1 MWSLSL
7 VVLLLCANA
16 TLSLVFQSKFSPTVS
31 CRASAPPRIG
41 SKLYSFSSEETNAEV
56 SSLNVPSRTHLK
68 DLHQKLLL
76 GAVSLYTMLPVE
88 DVYAATEGKSM
99 MLSVGRPVLDT
110 FVNVLSLLMLCR
122 TVLSWYPKT
131 NLNEFPYSIVA
142 WPTEPLLVPVRSV
155 IPPAFG
161 VDVSALVYVAVL
173 SFIRETLTGQQ
184 GILTLMEKYQDMN

>member
-1 MWSLSL
+1 MWSLAIFS
-7 VVLLLCANA
+7 LLLSVNTAIGLILQSN
-16 TLSLVFQSKFSPTVS
+16 LSPNSV
-31 CRASAPPRIG
+31 CRASSLSRIN
-41 SKLYSFSSEETNAEV
+41 SKLYSFSSEEMNAEV
-56 SSLNVPSRTHLK
+56 SSLNVFSKTKLEEV
-68 DLHQKLLL
+68 HQQLLL
-76 GAVSLYTMLPVE
+76 GSVSLYTMLPVE
-88 DVYAATEGKSM
+88 DVHAASEGKSM
-99 MLSVGRPVLDT
+99 MLSIGRPVLDT

-142 WPTEPLLVPVRSV
+142 WPTEPLLIPVRSI

-184 GILTLMEKYQDMN
+184 GILTLMEKYQDVN

>member
-1 MWSLSL
+1 
-7 VVLLLCANA
+7 
-16 TLSLVFQSKFSPTVS
+16 
-31 CRASAPPRIG
+31 
-41 SKLYSFSSEETNAEV
+41 
-56 SSLNVPSRTHLK
+56 
-68 DLHQKLLL
+68 
-76 GAVSLYTMLPVE
+76 
-88 DVYAATEGKSM
+88 M
-99 MLSVGRPVLDT
+99 MLSIGRPVLDT

-142 WPTEPLLVPVRSV
+142 WPTEPLLIPVRSI

-184 GILTLMEKYQDMN
+184 GILTLMEKYQDVN